1 MTTKD
6 KDNALT
12 AKLER
17 LKIELG
23 NLILEKIGRP
33 LETNRI
39 EELATIFPL
48 YGKIPG
54 KKRILVVGLNGH
66 FDNDRK
72 DERQPA
78 SKNHPYFTSFENN
91 ILKGI
96 DNIEIKYFDLI
107 PVRTAKKTDLKYNFF
122 IDGLRGKISSYIET
136 AHELYDPDLVLTNDV
151 NVSKFI
157 TKNLCNMDEDGFDTI
172 VYYQLNTRKIPIIL
186 SGHISGLRTIDKYNR
201 IRLLREIYEALNSSM
216 NYLRDNEVKI
226 KQVQRHDVNNCEICK
241 GDIERLMNKMSY
253 RDYEEADGV
262 FKAWKDHVFWTLMG
276 ES

>member
-1 MTTKD
+1 
-6 KDNALT
+6 
-12 AKLER
+12 
-17 LKIELG
+17 
-23 NLILEKIGRP
+23 
-33 LETNRI
+33 
-39 EELATIFPL
+39 
-48 YGKIPG
+48 
-54 KKRILVVGLNGH
+54 
-66 FDNDRK
+66 
-72 DERQPA
+72 
-78 SKNHPYFTSFENN
+78 
-91 ILKGI
+91 
-96 DNIEIKYFDLI
+96 
-107 PVRTAKKTDLKYNFF
+107 
-122 IDGLRGKISSYIET
+122 
-136 AHELYDPDLVLTNDV
+136 
-151 NVSKFI
+151 
-157 TKNLCNMDEDGFDTI
+157 MDEDGFDTI